1 MNWRIG
7 LLIVLI
13 LTSFLITSCG
23 PVNISDVIGE
33 IDSEDNTD
41 IIPKEGGQVTIPLTN
56 FNTLNPLF
64 TTNTNYYH
72 FSKLIFEGLFDFDI
86 DLSIKPKLVESYFI
100 FNEGKTLSLELK
112 DGIRWHDGNPLTT
125 DDVAFTIDVIKYA
138 NRDSI
143 YGNVWEENLGVD
155 GIDFNGVIETNVID
169 DKIIEI
175 VFDNVYSNN
184 LEVLT
189 FPIIPRHIFQ
199 ENSSN
204 RNTIMNALMMEDY
217 IPIGT
222 GPYKFESYEKQR
234 YINLIKNEDYW
245 DGIPY
250 IDEITGKILE
260 DEELILTAFET
271 GQVSFAS
278 TIGVDWDKY
287 KQSERIKVLEYIS
300 PNYDFLGFNFDN
312 DIMLGEKGL
321 AIRKAIYYGINR
333 QDLIHKVYLGHG
345 TQIDVPLHPDS
356 YLLSSYAYTYGY
368 NIDMAIN
375 ILSDAGFKDLDG
387 DDILEDENGTSLVLR
402 FITNPDNY
410 ERRLVGE
417 MIKDYLY
424 DIGIDLILDY
434 DSQYKK
440 EYTKEEEDII
450 WEEFNDRLIRGDF
463 DMVLLGWQ
471 SSVITNFSP
480 MFHSSMID
488 IGTNFINYKNEM
500 MDQLLVDT
508 LIDRSREE
516 KIDLYEK
523 FQKHIVED
531 IPYMSLYFENKGLL
545 VDTRI
550 QGDLNPTFFNLY
562 NGIENCYIVE

>member
-33 IDSEDNTD
+33 IDSDDNTD

-204 RNTIMNALMMEDY
+204 RNTIMNALMIEDY

>member
-155 GIDFNGVIETNVID
+155 GIDFNRVIETNVID

>member
-23 PVNISDVIGE
+23 PVNSSNVIGE
-33 IDSEDNTD
+33 IDSDDNTD